1 MKRSDQLI
9 SKIKLPASYPFS
21 SGDEVMDG
29 LKKVC
34 FTFGPNGSGKT
45 TISRLLASESKNTD
59 SRAITWS
66 SHSPLRIYVYNRDFF
81 NENYS
86 ANSSIPG
93 VFTIG
98 KDSIEIQQA
107 ISELS
112 EEADKERDKKESAEN
127 QRAQASS
134 DLKQREERLI
144 NDAWSIKA
152 AMPEILIENLKGARK
167 SKADYWQRLQ
177 DAIKNLDPK
186 DPLPEI
192 QDLTERAKVL
202 FSGPTDLIPDLP
214 SLPLQEL
221 LNSESAEVFSI
232 EIVGTSSSDITS
244 LINKLNNSNWVAQGR
259 HYLSGDQCPFCQQHT
274 ITPTFLSELEEYFD
288 QNYSNNIDE
297 LENKLRVYKMQSDRI
312 LKAAK
317 EAVESYKDFFDTE
330 TFLKILIELKEQ
342 LEMNFQELEA
352 KVDNPIYIPS
362 IKNSEN
368 LCEALGACYTE
379 ATRRIKEQNALIHN
393 KSNEEKRLVAEIWS
407 YLAKYTS
414 ERHCRDIAD
423 IKRLNETIDGLTKT
437 INSRNQR
444 LRDVLQSIQDKE
456 REVTNIHETADSINS
471 LLKLSGFSSFSL
483 KVASDKKSYRI
494 ERNNG
499 TQVDN
504 TLSEGEANFLAF
516 LYFFHLCSGSYK
528 TDGTVEDRIIVID
541 DPITSMDSDILFTV
555 STLVRRLARSARRS
569 DSNIKQLF
577 VFTHNISFH
586 REVTFIRK
594 SEGNP
599 ETSYFTINKVD
610 GGSIIQEHPR
620 NPIASTYEL
629 LWKDLFRPDC
639 SALTA
644 QNISRRI
651 IETFAKFIGGFE
663 ADDIIQKM
671 ESPSRE
677 IARAL
682 LAWANAGSHDPFD
695 DETFMNS
702 QATTDIQKDTL
713 HRVFKE
719 AGYEDHYNRM
729 VELCTS
735 IQ

>member
-1 MKRSDQLI
+1 MI
-9 SKIKLPASYPFS
+9 SEITLPANYPFS
-21 SGDEVMDG
+21 SGDEVMGG

-45 TISRLLASESKNTD
+45 TISRLLASENKSTD
-59 SRAITWS
+59 SQAITWS
-66 SHSPLRIYVYNRDFF
+66 SHSRLRIYVYNRDFF

-98 KDSIEIQQA
+98 KDSIKIQQA
-107 ISELS
+107 ISDLNED
-112 EEADKERDKKESAEN
+112 ANKERGRKESAEN
-127 QRAQASS
+127 QLAQTKSE
-134 DLKQREERLI
+134 LKQLEEQLI

-152 AMPEILIENLKGARK
+152 SMPEILIKNLRGARK
-167 SKADYWQRLQ
+167 SKSDYWKRLRK
-177 DAIKNLDPK
+177 IINRISTNTTC
-186 DPLPEI
+186 PEI
-192 QDLTERAKVL
+192 QDLTKRAKVL
-202 FSGPTDLIPDLP
+202 FSESTDLIPQLP

-221 LNSESAEVFSI
+221 LNSESAEVFST
-232 EIVGTSSSDITS
+232 EIVGTSSPDIAN

-259 HYLSGDQCPFCQQHT
+259 HYLTGDQCPFCQQHT

-297 LENKLRVYKMQSDRI
+297 LENKFRDYKEQSGRI

-317 EAVESYKDFFDTE
+317 EAVKSHKDFFDTE
-330 TFLKILIELKEQ
+330 TFLRILFELEEQ
-342 LEMNFQELEA
+342 LQMNFQELKA
-352 KVDNPIYIPS
+352 KADNPIYIPS
-362 IKNSEN
+362 INSSEH
-368 LCEALGACYTE
+368 LCEALGTCYTE
-379 ATRRIKEQNALIHN
+379 AIRRIQEQNALIQN
-393 KSNEEKRLVAEIWS
+393 LSSEKKQLENEIWL
-407 YLAKYTS
+407 YLAKCTS
-414 ERHCRDIAD
+414 ERYFRDIKK
-423 IKRLNETIDGLTKT
+423 IKELTKKIRGLTT
-437 INSRNQR
+437 SISSIDQH
-444 LRDVLQSIQDKE
+444 LREILQSINDYE
-456 REVTNIHETADSINS
+456 RKTTNIYETADSINS

-499 TQVDN
+499 TLVDN

-528 TDGTVEDRIIVID
+528 TYGTVEDRIIVID

-555 STLVRRLARSARRS
+555 STLVRRLANSARQS

-594 SEGNP
+594 EEGDP

-610 GGSIIQEHPR
+610 GGSVIQKHPR

-639 SALTA
+639 SSLTA

-651 IETFAKFIGGFE
+651 IETFAKFIGKFE

-677 IARAL
+677 IARSW

-702 QATTDIQKDTL
+702 QATTEIQKDTL
-713 HRVFKE
+713 RKVFKA

-729 VELCTS
+729 VMLCAS